1 MHTRECEV
9 LVKDIKC
16 NKFTMSWAK
25 CSLSLPRGF
34 GRSECLADE
43 ERNLLGSRGAPGMG
57 FWYGA
62 STLKQYFVLPKN
74 GSKHYLK

>member
-25 CSLSLPRGF
+25 CSLSSPWGF

-43 ERNLLGSRGAPGMG
+43 GRNLLGSRGAPGMD
-57 FWYGA
+57 FWNGA
-62 STLKQYFVLPKN
+62 STLK
-74 GSKHYLK
+74 